1 MTINMFLN
9 HQVLEPNIIFVHS
22 FILSS
27 ILLGGCSSE
36 NNALSRFSSYFNMQV
51 LSYTSGMISEL
62 RYFFEFALAA
72 NWTQYHIGKQEL
84 WLHFPLDSNSH
95 SQTQ

>member
-27 ILLGGCSSE
+27 ILLGGYSSE

-72 NWTQYHIGKQEL
+72 N
-84 WLHFPLDSNSH
+84 
-95 SQTQ
+95 